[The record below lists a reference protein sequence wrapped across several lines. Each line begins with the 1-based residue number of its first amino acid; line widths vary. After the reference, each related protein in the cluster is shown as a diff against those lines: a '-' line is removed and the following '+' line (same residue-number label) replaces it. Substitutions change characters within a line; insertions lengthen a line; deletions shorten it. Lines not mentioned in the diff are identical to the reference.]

1 LRRFGV
7 TILRRRAFAGW
18 PLTLERRRIAHPK
31 AGLRRFS
38 NWDYSRD
45 LRPAKWGNDLF
56 ALQKS

>member
-1 LRRFGV
+1 
-7 TILRRRAFAGW
+7 LRRRAFAGW